1 MRVRFGEFVFD
12 GEARELARGGRHLEL
27 SPKALQLLGA
37 LLAVRPRALTRA
49 ALTDSLWPGTAMGY
63 TSLPSIVTE
72 LRRALGDNVR
82 EPLFLRTVHGFGYA
96 FCGQARDEP
105 SSVGRAAVACR
116 LVAQGREI
124 GLAEGEN
131 IIGRDESCAICLD
144 SVRVSRRHARIL
156 VTGRGAAR
164 LEDLGSK
171 NGTFLGGRRLGRPAD
186 LAEGD
191 EISIGGVRLTFH
203 GTSRP
208 GSTLTG

>member
-12 GEARELARGGRHLEL
+12 GEARELARRGRHLEL
-27 SPKALQLLGA
+27 SPKAFQLLEA

-49 ALTDSLWPGTAMGY
+49 ALTDRLWPGTAMGY
-63 TSLPSIVTE
+63 TSLPSIATE
-72 LRRALGDNVR
+72 LRKALGDHVR

-105 SSVGRAAVACR
+105 TSARRGAVACR
-116 LVAQGREI
+116 LVMEGREI
-124 GLAEGEN
+124 GLLEGEN
-131 IIGRDESCAICLD
+131 IVGRDEGCAICLD

-156 VTGRGAAR
+156 VTGRGAR

-171 NGTFLGGRRLGRPAD
+171 NGTFLGGRRLSRPAD
-186 LAEGD
+186 LADGD

-203 GTSRP
+203 RASRP